1 MYYFYDAT
9 YILVIIGAII
19 SLIASMNV
27 KSTFNRYDKYNS
39 RSGLTGAMAAQEIL
53 RAAGITNVRIE
64 RVSGNL
70 TDHYSPK
77 EGVLRLSDSVYNS
90 TSVAAI
96 GVAAHEC
103 GHAMQYD
110 EEYFPI
116 KIRAAVIP
124 IANIGSALSWP
135 IILLGLF
142 LGATGLMQLFSLV
155 VVFQLLTLPVEF
167 DASARAL
174 RTLRERNMLESS
186 ELTGA
191 RKVLIAAALTYVAA
205 LLTSI
210 LQLLRLVLLTRR
222 DD

>member
-90 TSVAAI
+90 TSTNPNQFCL
-96 GVAAHEC
+96 E
-103 GHAMQYD
+103 
-110 EEYFPI
+110 
-116 KIRAAVIP
+116 
-124 IANIGSALSWP
+124 
-135 IILLGLF
+135 IILCRIR
-142 LGATGLMQLFSLV
+142 GA
-155 VVFQLLTLPVEF
+155 F
-167 DASARAL
+167 DY
-174 RTLRERNMLESS
+174 
-186 ELTGA
+186 
-191 RKVLIAAALTYVAA
+191 LIYPYYPAYMG
-205 LLTSI
+205 
-210 LQLLRLVLLTRR
+210 
-222 DD
+222 

>member
-124 IANIGSALSWP
+124 IVICTQNPGHIDYCSGSTHGCYP
-135 IILLGLF
+135 IFNGRHPFCFCLNSFII
-142 LGATGLMQLFSLV
+142 
-155 VVFQLLTLPVEF
+155 VVF
-167 DASARAL
+167 
-174 RTLRERNMLESS
+174 
-186 ELTGA
+186 
-191 RKVLIAAALTYVAA
+191 YVFFN
-205 LLTSI
+205 SY
-210 LQLLRLVLLTRR
+210 
-222 DD
+222 